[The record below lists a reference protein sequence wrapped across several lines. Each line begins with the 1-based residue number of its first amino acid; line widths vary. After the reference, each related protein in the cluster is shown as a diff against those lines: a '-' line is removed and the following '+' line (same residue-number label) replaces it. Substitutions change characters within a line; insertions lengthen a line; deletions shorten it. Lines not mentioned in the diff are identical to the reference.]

1 MQPWEFLHEYFFSMA
16 AHESVLTRQPTLLL
30 TYLQPTVFLHLP
42 FLMPSQTGE
51 GARVVVGELVGAK
64 VGIMV
69 GAKVGVM
76 VGAKVGVTVG
86 AKVGVTEGA
95 TVGVTVGEEVGLI
108 EGHLDGEMV
117 AMVEGAK
124 VVVGVVTVEFV
135 VTVEL
140 RLNSMGLQVS
150 SFKQGMNGMQASS
163 SEKYLQ
169 GSAHLRD
176 SVTPRIAY

>member
-1 MQPWEFLHEYFFSMA
+1 M
-16 AHESVLTRQPTLLL
+16 
-30 TYLQPTVFLHLP
+30 
-42 FLMPSQTGE
+42 
-51 GARVVVGELVGAK
+51 VVGDQEGEKVGIMVGAK
-64 VGIMV
+64 VGVIV

-76 VGAKVGVTVG
+76 VGAKVGLTVG
-86 AKVGVTEGA
+86 AKVGVMDGEK
-95 TVGVTVGEEVGLI
+95 VGFI

-124 VVVGVVTVEFV
+124 VGAGVVTEELR

-163 SEKYLQ
+163 SAKYLQ